1 MLYRVGSGLVNYSEH
16 KETLDWLILKTR
28 GLFLRCPVSDLQRA
42 LVERDAAGAR
52 SHGSK
57 DAIPRQRTFV
67 QLGIIKAGNQEVLIN
82 SVGEKKRYDLRAS
95 DHCQNSGKQ
104 IEFTEVQFVK
114 LLSIY

>member
-82 SVGEKKRYDLRAS
+82 SVGEKKRYNLVSKTATVVD
-95 DHCQNSGKQ
+95 
-104 IEFTEVQFVK
+104 F
-114 LLSIY
+114 

>member
-1 MLYRVGSGLVNYSEH
+1 MLKWIHLARGPTHMLYRVGSGLVNYSEH

-82 SVGEKKRYDLRAS
+82 SVGEKKRYNLVSKTATVVD
-95 DHCQNSGKQ
+95 
-104 IEFTEVQFVK
+104 F
-114 LLSIY
+114 